1 MTAFT
6 AEACPRKGLMMRRGC
21 VLASMAASSPTAL
34 GEKVTK
40 KRLGWDKEATGEMDD
55 EKTSDLLRNR

>member
-1 MTAFT
+1 MCA
-6 AEACPRKGLMMRRGC
+6 GLYGRF
-21 VLASMAASSPTAL
+21 LAYCTWR
-34 GEKVTK
+34 EITK